1 MSFIWDDRGDLERRF
16 ESIQAKNPTMEKIE
30 NGTIQNIQWALSIIR

>member
-1 MSFIWDDRGDLERRF
+1 MSFVFDDRGDLEKRF
-16 ESIQAKNPTMEKIE
+16 VDIQAKNPTIEKIE